1 MAAASCAT
9 SMLSFLLWLVILIN
23 RSAASTG
30 GFSLP
35 VLEVSAPPVLVQQEQ
50 LGGVN
55 LTTIR
60 PPMAQYGWSHAV
72 QVGVGTGQGRNLYM
86 LELDLT
92 GDVTWMQC
100 RPSDPQL
107 QQASPIFDTSMSH
120 SYGDVGPRS
129 PICKAPYTP
138 EAPNKCSFQLL
149 FHGAFARGYLG
160 TDDFSFASSSSSNG
174 ETIRGI
180 VFGCAHKTQGFL
192 NHGTLAGAL
201 SMSRHPTSLMKQLTN
216 HGVGQFSYCLAA
228 GGNSRGFLRF
238 GGDVAHP
245 SGARH
250 TAIMYRGRM
259 QQEYRIRVTG
269 VILDGRKLI
278 DITPG
283 MFRGSFGARGG
294 CVIDVGAPVSKMIHE
309 AYEILETEVAAHLQ
323 GHGAHRVTV
332 PDQRLCVLA
341 TPDIRAHL
349 PSMALQLYEG
359 VNLEIKP
366 QLMFMEVNHQGAQHL
381 CLAIQPDDHNTVLG
395 GMQQLTTQFIFD
407 LANNVIFFAPEQS

>member
-1 MAAASCAT
+1 MAAASYAT
-9 SMLSFLLWLVILIN
+9 SMLTFLLWLVILIN
-23 RSAASTG
+23 RSAAGTG

-35 VLEVSAPPVLVQQEQ
+35 VVSSHHGLTYSADGFFVQQEQ
-50 LGGVN
+50 LGGAN

-120 SYGDVGPRS
+120 SYSNVGPRS
-129 PICKAPYTP
+129 PICKDPYTP
-138 EAPNKCSFQLL
+138 EGRNKCSFQLL
-149 FHGAFARGYLG
+149 FHGTFARGYLG
-160 TDDFSFASSSSSNG
+160 TDDFSFASSSSSSGGSNA

-238 GGDVAHP
+238 GGDVTHP
-245 SGARH
+245 SGARR
-250 TAIMYRGRM
+250 TAIMYHGTLQR
-259 QQEYRIRVTG
+259 EYRIRVTG

-294 CVIDVGAPVSKMIHE
+294 CVIDVGASVSKMIHE
-309 AYEILETEVAAHLQ
+309 AYQILENEVADHLQ
-323 GHGAHRVTV
+323 SHGAHRVTV
-332 PDQRLCVLA
+332 LYQGLCILA
-341 TPDIRAHL
+341 TPDI
-349 PSMALQLYEG
+349 
-359 VNLEIKP
+359 
-366 QLMFMEVNHQGAQHL
+366 
-381 CLAIQPDDHNTVLG
+381 
-395 GMQQLTTQFIFD
+395 
-407 LANNVIFFAPEQS
+407 